1 MNQVSLLGN
10 LTKELEL
17 KQAKETQV
25 PYTQFTLAVD
35 EKHSKKDKRTYFI
48 EIVAFHKKAIA
59 LTRYAKKGQQILV
72 QGKIV
77 TDSFMNK
84 DGEKVYSTKVL
95 LEDFCLTGTER
106 PEEIIERQAEKV
118 VS

>member
-10 LTKELEL
+10 LTKTPEL
-17 KQAKETQV
+17 KQAKETKI

-35 EKHSKKDKRTYFI
+35 EKHNKKDKKTYFI
-48 EIVAFHKKAIA
+48 DIIAFHKKAITLA
-59 LTRYAKKGQQILV
+59 RYAKKGQQVLV

-77 TDSFMNK
+77 SDSFMNK
-84 DGEKVYSTKVL
+84 EGEKVYTTKVL
-95 LEDFCLTGTER
+95 LEDFCLTGSIRAAESL
-106 PEEIIERQAEKV
+106 EEEKV